1 METPILIAQIMG
13 LTYLSIGLGMLI
25 NRTYYQSELLKLID
39 NSGIIIYGGYL
50 ALVFGMI
57 ILALHNSWQG
67 EWTDMVTAIGYL
79 AVIKGVALLV
89 FPKITSGYRKIF
101 LENQNFSR
109 VMIPMVI
116 ILGLLFC
123 YFGFF
128 HV

>member
-1 METPILIAQIMG
+1 MDTPILIAQIMG

-79 AVIKGVALLV
+79 AVIKGIALLI

-101 LENQNFSR
+101 LDHQNFSR

-116 ILGLLFC
+116 ILGLLFS

-128 HV
+128 YV